1 METYWVVTENR
12 GGDEQKPRR
21 RKDSESV
28 TGGQKKKKMDCRKV
42 QLQEEEM
49 ETGCVGGSR
58 PKAQRE
64 FVGTRIAT
72 RLQVRS
78 EIVGKNALIFAKGVS
93 SYGQKKFRKEGEDFL
108 KKNDSSTHVKRQTLR
123 RKIRDNSSYDLFS
136 GLKLN
141 EKGQIFSNGLGL
153 GGEIGDQIP
162 NKWPGKQSGG

>member
-1 METYWVVTENR
+1 MNRNR
-12 GGDEQKPRR
+12 GGGKILSRSPVA
-21 RKDSESV
+21 K
-28 TGGQKKKKMDCRKV
+28 KKKKMDCRKV

-64 FVGTRIAT
+64 FVETRIAT

-78 EIVGKNALIFAKGVS
+78 EIVGKNALIFAEGVS

-108 KKNDSSTHVKRQTLR
+108 KKNDSSTHVKRQTLG
-123 RKIRDNSSYDLFS
+123 RKIRDSSSYDLFN

-141 EKGQIFSNGLGL
+141 EKWPDFLKWAWLRWRNWGSN
-153 GGEIGDQIP
+153 
-162 NKWPGKQSGG
+162 S